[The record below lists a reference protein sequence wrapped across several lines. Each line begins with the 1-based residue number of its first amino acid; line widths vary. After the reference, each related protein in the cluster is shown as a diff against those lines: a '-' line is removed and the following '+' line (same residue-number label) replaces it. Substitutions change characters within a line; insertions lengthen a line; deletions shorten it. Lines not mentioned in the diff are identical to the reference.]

1 MDTSSETTLPE
12 PPVLR
17 PEDKLAVFDRLES
30 RVRSYCR
37 SFPTVFER
45 AQGALLYDLQGKP
58 YIDFFSGAGS
68 LNYGHNPPAL
78 KHALEDY
85 LAADGVAH
93 ALDMATLAK
102 ERFLT
107 EFESIILRPRHL
119 DYRVQFVGPTGANGV
134 EASLK
139 LARKIKRRGTIVAFT
154 HAYHGLSSGAL
165 SVTANTFYRDESYTQ
180 RSNVAFMPYDGFLGE
195 DIDTLDYFE
204 RCLSD
209 RGSGLDRPAAVIVET
224 VQAEGGINVARI
236 EWLQRLEAL
245 CRRFDM
251 LLIID
256 DIQIG
261 CGRTGTFFSFERA
274 GLNPDIVVLS
284 KSISGFGLPMSLVL
298 LKPELD
304 IWETGEHTGTFRG
317 NNLAFVT
324 ATAALEFWRDDSI
337 PQIVAVR
344 SAMIANELSA
354 LASNYP
360 QLQPRFRGI
369 GLIFGFEIQRPDLA
383 KRITRESFDR
393 GLVLELCGPRS
404 DVLKFLPPLT
414 IEPSILSEGLGRFRD
429 ALETVVGSIGNTAVG
444 TKAA

>member
-1 MDTSSETTLPE
+1 MDISSETTLAELSALETPNS
-12 PPVLR
+12 
-17 PEDKLAVFDRLES
+17 LAVFDRLES

-45 AQGALLYDLQGKP
+45 AQGALLYDRQGKS

-68 LNYGHNPPAL
+68 LNYGHNPPAI
-78 KHALEDY
+78 KRALEDY

-107 EFESIILRPRHL
+107 EFESIILRPRQL

-139 LARKIKRRGTIVAFT
+139 LARKIKRHSTIVAFT

-180 RSNVAFMPYDGFLGE
+180 RSNVVFMPYDGFLGE
-195 DIDTLDYFE
+195 DVNTLDYFE

-224 VQAEGGINVARI
+224 VQAEGGINIARV

-274 GLNPDIVVLS
+274 GLNPDLVVLS

-304 IWETGEHTGTFRG
+304 IWQPGEHTGTFRG

-337 PQIVAVR
+337 AQIVATR
-344 SAMIANELSA
+344 SAIMAKELSA

-360 QLQPRFRGI
+360 QLQPQLRGI
-369 GLIFGFEIQRPDLA
+369 GLIFGFEIQSPDLA
-383 KRITRESFDR
+383 KRITRECFDR

-429 ALETVVGSIGNTAVG
+429 ALETVVGSTGNTTVG